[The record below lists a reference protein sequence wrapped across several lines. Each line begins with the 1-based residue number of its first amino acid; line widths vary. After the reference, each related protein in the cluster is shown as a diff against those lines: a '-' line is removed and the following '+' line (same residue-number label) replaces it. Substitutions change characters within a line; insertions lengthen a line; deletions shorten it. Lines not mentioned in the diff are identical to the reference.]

1 MTTHINEVLKYSR
14 NLTVLYVEDEKEIR
28 EHMKEVLE
36 NFFEKVIVA
45 QNGKEGLERFIKHKK
60 SFDHYPD
67 LVLTDIQMPR
77 LNGIEMSQKILAL
90 HSDQIIIMLS
100 AHNDS
105 NLLLEVINMGISYFL
120 TKPFSLQQLN
130 ETLHKA
136 AKRHFYED
144 MEVQYTKK
152 MEKLA
157 NEDPLTGIANRRRFF
172 ANTKTLFG
180 KNKSSHFPTYLFMM
194 DIDKFKEI
202 NDTFGHDVGDEVIMT
217 LVNIVQKE
225 SGKNDCFAR
234 FGGDE
239 FVMVLQMPKEK
250 IFSIINN
257 IQKKINKVHTLLNS
271 EIHFTVS
278 IGMTEIESSDQDID
292 AVLKRADI
300 SLYNEKQAKEQQV
313 SA

>member
-1 MTTHINEVLKYSR
+1 MTTNIKEVLNYSR

-28 EHMKEVLE
+28 EQMQEVLE

-45 QNGKEGLERFIKHKK
+45 QNGEEGLKCFMEHKK
-60 SFDHYPD
+60 SFGHYPD
-67 LVLTDIQMPR
+67 LVLTDIQMPY
-77 LNGIEMSQKILAL
+77 LNGIEMSQNILAL
-90 HSDQIIIMLS
+90 HSDQIIIIFS

-105 NLLLEVINMGISYFL
+105 KLLLEVINMGISYFL

-130 ETLHKA
+130 KTLHKA
-136 AKRHFYED
+136 SKRHFYED
-144 MEVQYTKK
+144 METQYTKK

-157 NEDPLTGIANRRRFF
+157 NEDPLTGIANRRSFF
-172 ANTKTLFG
+172 TNTNDLFS
-180 KNKSSHFPTYLFMM
+180 KNKSGHFPTYLFMM

-217 LVNIVQKE
+217 LVNIVKKE
-225 SGKNDCFAR
+225 FGKNDCFAR

-239 FVMVLQMPKEK
+239 FVMVLQMHKEK

-257 IQKKINKVHTLLNS
+257 IQKKINKVHTVLNT
-271 EIHFTVS
+271 EIYFTVS
-278 IGMTEIESSDQDID
+278 IGMTEIKYSDQDID